1 MISWLVNH
9 WVVILAV
16 GIVAFLYFFVFSICN
31 IASIADERAE
41 YDIWIMKKQASE
53 RDGVVDPPDIGGI

>member
-31 IASIADERAE
+31 IASIADE
-41 YDIWIMKKQASE
+41 SSL
-53 RDGVVDPPDIGGI
+53 